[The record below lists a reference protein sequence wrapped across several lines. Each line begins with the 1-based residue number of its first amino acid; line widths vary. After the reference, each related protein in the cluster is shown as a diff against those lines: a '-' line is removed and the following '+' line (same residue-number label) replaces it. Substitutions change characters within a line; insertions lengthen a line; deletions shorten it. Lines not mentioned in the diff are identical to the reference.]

1 MLLKYLIGSN
11 LLFQVFFQILCVS
24 DSSLMYA
31 EVNEEYSYTPSFSY
45 SYKPEIFTMKLIV
58 SIHFVVFRRR

>member
-11 LLFQVFFQILCVS
+11 LVFQVFFFQILCVS

-31 EVNEEYSYTPSFSY
+31 EVNEE
-45 SYKPEIFTMKLIV
+45 
-58 SIHFVVFRRR
+58 